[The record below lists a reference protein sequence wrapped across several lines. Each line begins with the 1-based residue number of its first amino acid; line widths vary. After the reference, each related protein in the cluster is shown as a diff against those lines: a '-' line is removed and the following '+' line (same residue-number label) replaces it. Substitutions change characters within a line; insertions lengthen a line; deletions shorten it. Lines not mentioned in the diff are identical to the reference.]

1 MSVKV
6 WFAGINPLA
15 KLAALLPVT
24 AVVVCSLDLVSAGVS
39 LGLSVLALC
48 AAGLAAQFVR
58 PLTLAVWIGAPL
70 AALTIALYGR
80 TGGDVLFAWGPIVV
94 SDGSLE
100 LAAATFLRVLA
111 LALPSVVVFSSID
124 PSRLADALG
133 QNLKFSAR
141 FVLGAL
147 AALRQVELI
156 REDWRLV
163 GFARRARGLGE
174 ANSLRG
180 WPAASFGLFA
190 LSLRR
195 GADIAVAMQ
204 ARGLARSATRTWLR
218 RAHWGSSEN
227 LVVLVGLLIAAASL
241 AAALATGSWNFV
253 WA

>member
-1 MSVKV
+1 MSVEA
-6 WFAGINPLA
+6 WFATINPLA
-15 KLAALLPVT
+15 KLAALLLVT
-24 AVVVCSLDLVSAGVS
+24 AVVICSLDLVSAGVALS
-39 LGLSVLALC
+39 LSVLALF
-48 AAGLAAQFVR
+48 AAGLATQFVR

-80 TGGDVLFAWGPIVV
+80 TSGEVRFSWGPIVV

-100 LAAATFLRVLA
+100 LAAATFVRVLA
-111 LALPSVVVFSSID
+111 LALPSVVVLSSID
-124 PSRLADALG
+124 PAHLADALG
-133 QNLKFSAR
+133 QNLKLSAR

-180 WPAASFGLFA
+180 WPAASFALFA
-190 LSLRR
+190 ISLRR

-204 ARGLARSATRTWLR
+204 ARGLARAAQRTWLR
-218 RAHWGSSEN
+218 ESHWGSSEN
-227 LVVLVGLLIAAASL
+227 VLVLIGALIAAASL